1 MDESHIVQEL
11 QQSLRNL
18 EVRVG
23 RLEEEQAANVRL
35 DVTAEEPQKE
45 NAPEETKEP
54 EETNE
59 PEKTNELGVASG
71 SPGVASGCVS
81 VFSEEK
87 DARPVS
93 SADDS
98 VYYASLWV
106 GMFGHADSIM
116 TCVMLVLNVVMQF
129 YFCALIAI
137 NLGSVDEMG
146 LSTDQLESFLQWR
159 LSVAHHVDHYDSTS
173 DTSLASRVC
182 DGFGGLTASHTQKD
196 AFDNFDSYLGDGAFM
211 DVLFGGPGLCLL
223 ALACWFCLV
232 AEDLLSNFEF
242 SYALLTISGRHTV
255 IRAPY
260 SIHHLNWKRVA
271 VILFAVCLPRFAVSL
286 TLFYTGALFL
296 VHTAVLSDLILNAMA
311 LGFVLDL
318 DNMLFTF
325 LTPKVRSAVSN
336 MDPLELKSLLGK
348 INIAFVRPSFLLVT
362 AVGMMVCQQLLLS
375 NVLTRMTSAQDVLC
389 GGNLQFVYVLDAFT
403 GVSHHGETSE
413 SPVLD
418 LSLYKFSAMLEQS
431 ELDGDVMSDLGN
443 IISLGDWEFEGSN
456 LSVDSGAATVR
467 VMNGY
472 SAEDALDAITCADT
486 FGEFAYVARAREI
499 TGSATLTSCA
509 ELVDECDDSEVRSLC
524 MATCGCASMYA
535 GSYDRSGCS
544 STCDTIITEQVE
556 TVKDALYGVGE
567 DSAKCDVQ
575 GDGWMET
582 FVDELQAT
590 FVSDGTLEVV
600 NGEYKWTSTFS
611 QSFLSSTYN
620 EYGLLDVDVDLPSW
634 LDVSKGQGLC
644 DAISFFDNL
653 FLTDLC
659 STSASLLNDKGTLE
673 GLCPGSC
680 GLCGTETF
688 AGTAL
693 TMSDLFKEQ
702 QRLRSNESLIAYDL
716 FEELDEVIL
725 TCGSYVSGTTA
736 DETDDYG
743 SPGADKTYSLV
754 TDDDE
759 PIVLISVCNDADFD
773 TLLWVYTTNADGNLT
788 LVADADDSDG
798 CEYTSEVKLSVTGGE
813 TYLVVVDGYNAGTTG
828 EFNLAVSCIPTTTT
842 TTGSH
847 SPYYSP
853 SHDPSSTS
861 SATGYYNPSS
871 TSSGTGYYSP
881 SSTSS
886 ATGYYNPSSTSSATG
901 YYNPS
906 STSSASGNYNPSS
919 TSSATAYSTP
929 SSTSSATA
937 YSTPSSTSSATAHST
952 PSSTSSAA
960 GSTPSSTSSATAHY
974 STSGNTDVTT
984 NTAAST
990 TF

>member
-1 MDESHIVQEL
+1 M
-11 QQSLRNL
+11 
-18 EVRVG
+18 
-23 RLEEEQAANVRL
+23 
-35 DVTAEEPQKE
+35 
-45 NAPEETKEP
+45 
-54 EETNE
+54 
-59 PEKTNELGVASG
+59 
-71 SPGVASGCVS
+71 
-81 VFSEEK
+81 FSEEK
-87 DARPVS
+87 DSRPAT

-116 TCVMLVLNVVMQF
+116 TCILLVLNVVMQF
-129 YFCALIAI
+129 YFCTLIAL

-146 LSTDQLESFLQWR
+146 LSTDQLESFLHWR

-173 DTSLASRVC
+173 NTSLASRVC

-196 AFDNFDSYLGDGAFM
+196 AFDNFDSYLGDGSLV
-211 DVLFGGPGLCLL
+211 DVLLGGPGLCLL

-232 AEDLLSNFEF
+232 AEDLLSNLEF

-260 SIHHLNWKRVA
+260 SIQHLNWKRVA
-271 VILFAVCLPRFAVSL
+271 VILSTVCFPRFAVAL
-286 TLFYTGALFL
+286 TLFYTGAMFL

-336 MDPLELKSLLGK
+336 MDPFELKSLLGK
-348 INIAFVRPSFLLVT
+348 INIAFLRPSFLLVT

-375 NVLTRMTSAQDVLC
+375 NVLTRMMSAQDVLC

-403 GVSHHGETSE
+403 GVSHHGVTTE

-431 ELDGDVMSDLGN
+431 ELDGDVISDLGN

-456 LSVDSGAATVR
+456 LSVDSSATTVR

-472 SAEDALDAITCADT
+472 SAEEALDAITCADT

-499 TGSATLTSCA
+499 TGNATLTSCA

-544 STCDTIITEQVE
+544 STCDTIITEEVE
-556 TVKDALYGVGE
+556 TVKAALYGVE
-567 DSAKCDVQ
+567 DSEKCDVQ

-590 FVSDGTLEVV
+590 FVRDGTLEVV
-600 NGEYKWTSTFS
+600 NGVYKWTSAFS
-611 QSFLSSTYN
+611 QAFLSSTYN
-620 EYGLLDVDVDLPSW
+620 EYGLLDVDVDLRSW
-634 LDVSKGQGLC
+634 LNISKGQGLC

-659 STSASLLNDKGTLE
+659 STSDSLSDDKGTLE

-725 TCGSYVSGTTA
+725 TCGSYVSGTTVG
-736 DETDDYG
+736 ETDDYG
-743 SPGADKTYSLV
+743 SPGADKTYSFV

-759 PIVLISVCNDADFD
+759 PIVIISVCNDADFD
-773 TLLWVYTTNADGNLT
+773 TLLWVYSTNADGNLT
-788 LVADADDSDG
+788 LVADADDSYG
-798 CEYTSEVKLSVTGGE
+798 CEWTSKVRLSVTGGE
-813 TYLVVVDGYNAGTTG
+813 TYLVVVDGYYAGQTG
-828 EFNLAVSCIPTTTT
+828 DFNLAVSCVPSA
-842 TTGSH
+842 GYYHFPYYSPNYYPYDSPSYSSYS

-853 SHDPSSTS
+853 NLYPYDSSYSSPYYSPNFYPSSTS
-861 SATGYYNPSS
+861 SA
-871 TSSGTGYYSP
+871 TGYYSP

-886 ATGYYNPSSTSSATG
+886 AEGFYSPSSTSSAAG
-901 YYNPS
+901 
-906 STSSASGNYNPSS
+906 
-919 TSSATAYSTP
+919 
-929 SSTSSATA
+929 
-937 YSTPSSTSSATAHST
+937 ST

-960 GSTPSSTSSATAHY
+960 GSTPSSTSSATAHH